1 MIEAGVEA
9 ILIKV
14 ASLGLEQKHLG
25 LTLAEAENHLHKM
38 VNLENRCLYLIYKI
52 MVFFRMLNL
61 D

>member
-38 VNLENRCLYLIYKI
+38 VNFLKSIS
-52 MVFFRMLNL
+52 VFDL
-61 D
+61 

>member
-38 VNLENRCLYLIYKI
+38 VNLENRCLYLIYK
-52 MVFFRMLNL
+52 
-61 D
+61 